1 MQESKVSII
10 WLKKVSQPC
19 NTFSF
24 SLISFSSVL
33 FIFRVFILPGE
44 MQIDQEMSERLSQM
58 YEKLHSTAKNY
69 KDLLM
74 SLISIFEC
82 LHEVEHKTDD
92 AKTKVD
98 HIMSFSKSYDVD
110 AALNDLE
117 MMKRT
122 ITESLKHIQTKIEAV
137 IVRIKQLEPPDAA
150 SQDIEKLRQVLDNV
164 ASSFQT
170 FTIEILTRI
179 EEHRRICIFGEDL
192 SRIDSDLRD
201 LNDQLQTVDARFHEN
216 LQAAKAAATAF
227 SQFEA
232 TMTVSWIK

>member
-1 MQESKVSII
+1 
-10 WLKKVSQPC
+10 
-19 NTFSF
+19 
-24 SLISFSSVL
+24 
-33 FIFRVFILPGE
+33 
-44 MQIDQEMSERLSQM
+44 MQIDQEMSEKLLQM
-58 YEKLHSTAKNY
+58 SEKLHSTAKNY

-82 LHEVEHKTDD
+82 LHEVEHKTDE
-92 AKTKVD
+92 AKMKVD
-98 HIMSFSKSYDVD
+98 HITSFSKSYDVD

-122 ITESLKHIQTKIEAV
+122 ITESLKHIQTEIEAV
-137 IVRIKQLEPPDAA
+137 IIRIKQLEPPDAA
-150 SQDIEKLRQVLDNV
+150 LQDIEKLRQAVDNV
-164 ASSFQT
+164 TSPFQT
-170 FTIEILTRI
+170 FIVETLTRI

-201 LNDQLQTVDARFHEN
+201 LNDQLQAVDARIHEN
-216 LQAAKAAATAF
+216 LQAAKVAAAAF